1 MRHRAKEEP
10 RIEADAR
17 FNRYG
22 VAEATDRYVEGRA
35 AVNQLPPSAP
45 ASEPRGEAT
54 GYLSVRLRQVTSRKG
69 RSAAQEM
76 DVPCENVSEFARSNV
91 GSMRTTS

>member
-1 MRHRAKEEP
+1 M
-10 RIEADAR
+10 
-17 FNRYG
+17 
-22 VAEATDRYVEGRA
+22 
-35 AVNQLPPSAP
+35 P
-45 ASEPRGEAT
+45 ASFAGKKHQFRTKPIRESLSDSIGEENA
-54 GYLSVRLRQVTSRKG
+54 LSVRLRQVTSRKG